1 MRCHKSIRFF
11 FHKNRNER
19 TFGCLFD
26 ETSPKEYSFLSFYQ
40 NKRFH
45 VFIPKGSQQ
54 APEEFSSLVKED
66 SEEKESYTNR
76 LLQNFEASIFSF
88 KFTLIGSM
96 KDFQ

>member
-54 APEEFSSLVKED
+54 APEEFSSPGKGGFGREGELYQSAVAK
-66 SEEKESYTNR
+66 
-76 LLQNFEASIFSF
+76 L
-88 KFTLIGSM
+88 
-96 KDFQ
+96 